1 MILPP
6 IFSLVLFFILDTVE
20 LVFDIFVIT
29 SPIGVFMSILSTIL
43 YILILLF
50 KYGPKKTKERLFTF
64 KKVPRTKAFKK
75 IMKVFGASF
84 IPFMTTWAVWDDYK
98 EDLKEKK
105 TLQLVL
111 EEEKKKELNLKQK
124 VASEQA
130 LLQKSEE
137 VRMEEAPATSS
148 VTSVSTESTS
158 ETGENDLPVREDE
171 RMETPKN
178 PWIKST
184 RKEITQKRG
193 NEKTISEEVGGMK
206 TGLSREDYDADIR
219 DYSKPETYQTL
230 IEEKRKEKEERDKQ
244 TQKEAKVI
252 RMQDVQKKKTSLRED
267 LEKSTRRYGKNAN
280 IVKDM
285 RDKYRE
291 DVDEEN
297 KMAA

>member
-6 IFSLVLFFILDTVE
+6 IFSLVLFFILDTME

-130 LLQKSEE
+130 LLQKSKE
-137 VRMEEAPATSS
+137 VRMREAPATSS
-148 VTSVSTESTS
+148 VTSVSTESTG

-230 IEEKRKEKEERDKQ
+230 IEEKRKEKEEKDKQ
-244 TQKEAKVI
+244 AQKEAE
-252 RMQDVQKKKTSLRED
+252 QKKIQGIKVEQDIREE
-267 LEKSTRRYGKNAN
+267 LFKRSKRRYGKEAEET
-280 IVKDM
+280 KKLK
-285 RDKYRE
+285 DKYRE
-291 DVDEEN
+291 SLN
-297 KMAA
+297 

>member
-6 IFSLVLFFILDTVE
+6 IFSLVLFFILDTME

-148 VTSVSTESTS
+148 VTSVSTESTG

>member
-1 MILPP
+1 
-6 IFSLVLFFILDTVE
+6 
-20 LVFDIFVIT
+20 
-29 SPIGVFMSILSTIL
+29 MSILSTIL